1 MPVTQPLAV
10 TYDATTSTST
20 SIRAL
25 CQMETNATQS
35 QAQEKEK
42 FRFLCLCL
50 CMRRGNF
57 HDGISFL
64 SLVLALLV
72 KTLTLRFVSIEDSSM
87 LVLQSWE
94 QKRRARQ
101 QRLKDKLKP

>member
-1 MPVTQPLAV
+1 
-10 TYDATTSTST
+10 
-20 SIRAL
+20 
-25 CQMETNATQS
+25 METNATQS